1 MSAPLLSLAAGTVLD
16 AGPAATLDAAAAAG
30 YAAAGLRLDADTCPA
45 SAVELRR
52 RADDHGLTLL
62 DLEVVR
68 LGPDRSIDEALR
80 LLDLAV
86 VLGAR
91 FLLTVSS
98 HPDPADTRAELAAL
112 VRAAH
117 GGPTRIALEF
127 MRFTRVP
134 TLADAVAVLDD
145 IGADPGDATVLVDAL
160 HLRRSGETPADV
172 AAVAAAAPGRIGYW
186 QICDGPAA
194 APADVDGVDGLV
206 HEARHH
212 RLAPGE
218 GDLPLHDLIAA
229 LPAGLPISV
238 EVQSDR
244 LAASHDPVA
253 RARHLMEATRA
264 VLPQELG
271 QE

>member
-1 MSAPLLSLAAGTVLD
+1 LISLAAGTVLD
-16 AGPAATLDAAAAAG
+16 AGPEATLDAAAATG
-30 YAAAGLRLDADTCPA
+30 YDAAGLRLDADTGPTVVA
-45 SAVELRR
+45 ALRR

-68 LGPDRSIDEALR
+68 LGPDRDIGEALR

-98 HPDPADTRAELAAL
+98 HPDPAATRAELATL
-112 VRAAH
+112 VGAAR

-127 MRFTRVP
+127 MRFTRIP
-134 TLADAVAVLDD
+134 TLAAAVATLDD
-145 IGADPGDATVLVDAL
+145 IGAGPDVAAVLVDAL
-160 HLRRSGETPADV
+160 HLRRSGESPADV
-172 AAVAAAAPGRIGYW
+172 AAVAPERIGYW

-194 APADVDGVDGLV
+194 GPADLDAVAD
-206 HEARHH
+206 EARHH

-218 GDLPLHDLIAA
+218 GDLALHDLLAA
-229 LPAGLPISV
+229 LPAGLPVSV

-244 LAASHDPVA
+244 LTADLDPTS
-253 RARHLMEATRA
+253 RARHLLKATRA
-264 VLPQELG
+264 VLPG

>member
-16 AGPAATLDAAAAAG
+16 AGPETTLDAAAAAG
-30 YAAAGLRLDADTCPA
+30 YDAAGLRLDPDTDPA
-45 SAVELRR
+45 AAVALRR

-98 HPDPADTRAELAAL
+98 HPDPADTRAELATL
-112 VRAAH
+112 VKAAT
-117 GGPTRIALEF
+117 GGPTRIGLEF
-127 MRFTRVP
+127 MRFTRIP
-134 TLADAVAVLDD
+134 TLAAAVATLDD
-145 IGADPGDATVLVDAL
+145 IGAEPSAAAVLVDAL
-160 HLRRSGETPADV
+160 HLHRSGETPADV
-172 AAVAAAAPGRIGYW
+172 AAVAAVAPERIGYW

-212 RLAPGE
+212 RLPPGE
-218 GDLPLHDLIAA
+218 GDLPLHDLVAA
-229 LPAGLPISV
+229 LPDGLPVSV
-238 EVQSDR
+238 EVQSDH
-244 LAASHDPVA
+244 LAAALDPTT
-253 RARHLMEATRA
+253 RARRLLEATRA
-264 VLPQELG
+264 TLPG